1 MGFFV
6 LFLLSNSLCHLIHE
20 WGIRLSIVK
29 FRVFFY
35 KYNNR
40 KIRTFHA
47 ETLVNSILC
56 FCNLERYTHTFYVHN
71 QNYFKGE
78 KRGEKITR
86 ENGLFYNQRLSL
98 LTEWTILRRICL
110 CVLHCN
116 TRQTKKDIRPL
127 GIFCS
132 TWRLGPCSHDAI
144 SGKKSF

>member
-29 FRVFFY
+29 FSLEYFFISIIIG
-35 KYNNR
+35 KYEHLCGNS
-40 KIRTFHA
+40 I
-47 ETLVNSILC
+47 NSILC

-86 ENGLFYNQRLSL
+86 ENGLFYNHRLSL
-98 LTEWTILRRICL
+98 LTEWTILRGFVYMSYIVTQDKQKRTF
-110 CVLHCN
+110 VH
-116 TRQTKKDIRPL
+116 L
-127 GIFCS
+127 GFFAQ
-132 TWRLGPCSHDAI
+132 RDA
-144 SGKKSF
+144 